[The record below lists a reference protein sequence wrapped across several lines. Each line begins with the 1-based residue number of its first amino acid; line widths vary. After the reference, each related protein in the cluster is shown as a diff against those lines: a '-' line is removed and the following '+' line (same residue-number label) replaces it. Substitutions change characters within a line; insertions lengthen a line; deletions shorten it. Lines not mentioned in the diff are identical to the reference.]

1 MYLHFFSICM
11 YVIRSHVNL
20 QNFHFHCFRARIP
33 VSNAVTA
40 MEVWLLAC
48 MMLVFFSLV
57 EYTIILKKGVS
68 HNRNLERIK
77 KETTYIK
84 ASNGVSGLKFQRIKV
99 QRLGLIGPESSK
111 VLKYLF
117 GHSLAYHSNH

>member
-1 MYLHFFSICM
+1 
-11 YVIRSHVNL
+11 
-20 QNFHFHCFRARIP
+20 
-33 VSNAVTA
+33 

-68 HNRNLERIK
+68 HNRNLEKIK

-84 ASNGVSGLKFQRIKV
+84 ASNGVSQGILFSSCF
-99 QRLGLIGPESSK
+99 LLWMGPQS
-111 VLKYLF
+111 V
-117 GHSLAYHSNH
+117 